1 MAVYTN
7 SEGKKLFFVNNYKYN
22 VIITKKPASVSVV
35 KWMFKNNDINNIVNE
50 NGQYEAIVASSFD
63 DVIAF
68 FEKDGYILLPQ
79 KDGRSGSRT
88 LVKQGEVHKHFN
100 PELMPYSVAIKSDG
114 TATIISGKLDM
125 RLKNVRNILAA
136 HDAVK
141 IIYYN
146 PPFKEKQRWGHLA
159 VVESFRLEENKILL
173 SYDILT
179 ESDKVYFY

>member
-1 MAVYTN
+1 MAAY
-7 SEGKKLFFVNNYKYN
+7 VNDESKSLYYIHNHGYR
-22 VIITKKPASVSVV
+22 VIVDKRPLSVSFV
-35 KWMFKNNDINNIVNE
+35 KNRYKSEIYDNIINE
-50 NGQYEAIVASSFD
+50 NGQYEAIIASSFE

-68 FEKDGYILLPQ
+68 FERDGYILLPQ

-88 LVKQGEVHKHFN
+88 LVKQGEIHKHFY

-114 TATIISGKLDM
+114 TATIISGKLDI
-125 RLKNVRNILAA
+125 RIANVKAILAT

-141 IIYYN
+141 LMYYK